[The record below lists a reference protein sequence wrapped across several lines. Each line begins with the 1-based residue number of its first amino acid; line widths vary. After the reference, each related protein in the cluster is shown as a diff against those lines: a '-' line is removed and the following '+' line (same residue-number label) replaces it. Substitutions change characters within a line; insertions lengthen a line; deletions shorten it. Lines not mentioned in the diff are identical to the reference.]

1 MYTKISDNVWRKT
14 KQYGL
19 SDTAKILYLYL
30 FTCPHRNMI
39 GLYYIPL
46 AYCSADLDMKLET
59 VSKGFAEL
67 QKADILTYDDTE
79 EMVLLHDFLLVN
91 TFDNANVEKKA
102 CTVFWE
108 LPETQLFRRFA
119 DILSKLPKP
128 VPHLMETVSERYQ
141 KGMANGM
148 PIQKQNTETEDRIQK
163 TEKETENRIQKAEDS
178 AAACKT
184 AAAGTGA
191 LQQERPPAREKHGR
205 YGWVRLTG
213 EEHRRLLQEL
223 GAAELERCIGYIDEL
238 AQSTGNKNKWRD
250 WNLVLRRCAREG
262 WGKREEKGGNL
273 FLEMAKERGIV
284 P

>member
-1 MYTKISDNVWRKT
+1 MRESFVFYGSFYEALRELNAKDRVAVYDAVCRLALYGEEAQLRGVPAAILTLIRPQIEANNKRYANGIKGAEGGRRGGRPRCPKETPKGFLEEDSGEESENPKETPSVGFENPKETPNDNV
-14 KQYGL
+14 
-19 SDTAKILYLYL
+19 
-30 FTCPHRNMI
+30 N
-39 GLYYIPL
+39 
-46 AYCSADLDMKLET
+46 EN
-59 VSKGFAEL
+59 EN
-67 QKADILTYDDTE
+67 
-79 EMVLLHDFLLVN
+79 VN
-91 TFDNANVEKKA
+91 DNENDNVNVNA
-102 CTVFWE
+102 
-108 LPETQLFRRFA
+108 P
-119 DILSKLPKP
+119 
-128 VPHLMETVSERYQ
+128 
-141 KGMANGM
+141 
-148 PIQKQNTETEDRIQK
+148 
-163 TEKETENRIQKAEDS
+163 
-178 AAACKT
+178 
-184 AAAGTGA
+184 A